1 MNTTTELKPGTILVD
16 ADADRDVWMTE
27 RGLGATASQAHA
39 IAKGGRASWASILE
53 DKLNGSTFRGNA
65 HTQRGHV
72 REEILMDFAATIA
85 DVEPNSAL
93 WASAENPLLR
103 ATPDG
108 VGTRREDGEPCNVEV
123 KSHAFGWDSVKIP
136 AEHLSQMMFA
146 MYVRGVRWC
155 LYAFEVLGEDG
166 QPTLNDPTHI
176 WVEYDEEH
184 VAWLVAKAEE
194 FIAWR
199 EDGCPDVDDLDP
211 ATAALLAEW
220 VAAKA
225 AVDGATKAEK
235 ALNAKLKKA
244 TLARPYAQRFGAVL
258 MGDTGGVQV
267 TVAESVRLDEYALA
281 AGDAEAYEDLVAR
294 RAAAAEVTAEL
305 AKTETFYKALYPKT
319 TRSHSMRL
327 QKREEVSA

>member
-1 MNTTTELKPGTILVD
+1 MTAFETLEPGVILVD
-16 ADADRDVWMTE
+16 ADADRDVWMTL

-65 HTQRGHV
+65 HTTRGNV
-72 REEILMDFAATIA
+72 RETILMDFAATLA

-93 WASAENPLLR
+93 WASAANDLLR

-108 VGTRREDGEPCNVEV
+108 VGVDEHGVPCNVEV
-123 KSHAFGWDSVKIP
+123 KSRDFGWDSSKIP
-136 AEHLSQMMFA
+136 PENLSQMMFA
-146 MYVRGVRWC
+146 MYVRGVRRC
-155 LYAFEVLGEDG
+155 LYVWEVMGEDG
-166 QPTLNDPTHI
+166 QPTFADPFFK

-184 VAWLVAKAEE
+184 VAWLVTKAEE

-199 EDGCPDVDDLDP
+199 EDGCPDVDELEP

-235 ALNAKLKKA
+235 ALNAKLKKTA
-244 TLARPYAQRFGAVL
+244 LARPYAQRFGAVL

-267 TVAESVRLDEYALA
+267 TVSESVRLDEDALA
-281 AGDAEAYEDLVAR
+281 VADAEAYEDLVAR
-294 RAAAAEVTAEL
+294 RAAAAEVSAEL
-305 AKTETFYKALYPKT
+305 AKTEAFYKTLYPKT

-327 QKREEVSA
+327 QKRDEVSA